1 MSGVRMLR
9 TDAEDIEDDEVFI
22 AHVQKMEAR
31 RLSPR
36 CRCGNGA
43 TGFLHF
49 TFLFLF
55 LILHAVFA
63 PCNSLCLVHTA
74 LPFKSSGA
82 SCAIFTLRPRGR
94 PRNQSQ
100 SSLQPHLRRR
110 STHPRWPAHL
120 RPRDHSAA
128 YYP

>member
-1 MSGVRMLR
+1 MSRVRMLR

-22 AHVQKMEAR
+22 AHAQKMEAR

-63 PCNSLCLVHTA
+63 PCHSLCLVHTA
-74 LPFKSSGA
+74 LPFKSSGPSYPA
-82 SCAIFTLRPRGR
+82 FPLLPPYRPL
-94 PRNQSQ
+94 PHPH
-100 SSLQPHLRRR
+100 SSL
-110 STHPRWPAHL
+110 
-120 RPRDHSAA
+120 
-128 YYP
+128 